1 MNPRPYRLGQR
12 QKASELT
19 RARILSVLRNFRDS
33 KAAVETYRDGGMC
46 SFACLEAPVSKA
58 SQRFP
63 ISLRKSQ
70 HSLTDF

>member
-1 MNPRPYRLGQR
+1 MLEGVKEFSCMRVPQLDG
-12 QKASELT
+12 T
-19 RARILSVLRNFRDS
+19 ILHNFRDS

-58 SQRFP
+58 CQRFH

-70 HSLTDF
+70 HFLTDF